1 MKLNIEQ
8 IYNIYET
15 CQGISTDTRKIKPD
29 SMFFALK
36 GENFNGNIFAAQAL
50 EKGAKYAIIDEDIYQ
65 NNANNTKYI
74 LVDNVLE
81 ALQKLANFRRKKFNI
96 PFIAIVGSN
105 GKTTTKE
112 LIKCVLS
119 KKYRTYATEGN
130 LNNHI
135 GVPITLLNMPSNTEI
150 AVIEMGANRLGD
162 NAELC
167 QFVEPT
173 HGIATNAGFDHL
185 EGFGTIENVF
195 RSQTELYEF
204 LIKNNGIVI
213 ANSTDEMLGNAA
225 KRRFKQENTRWYGS
239 ENDFV
244 YIKLLAVNP
253 FVLYENEAKNKVQ
266 TQLIGAY
273 NLPNIM
279 VALAFGKL
287 FGVPTPLAHEA
298 VVNYIPSNNRSQ
310 LIEKN
315 GFHIISDAY
324 NANPSS
330 MQAALENL
338 AKIDVP
344 HKIAIIGDMFE
355 MGKESLL
362 RHREI
367 LDFAKSL
374 EINQLIVCGADFY
387 QVKAINDKALFFETK
402 ADLYKWLAEN
412 PLKKGYVLLK
422 ASRGIALETILEVL

>member
-1 MKLNIEQ
+1 
-8 IYNIYET
+8 
-15 CQGISTDTRKIKPD
+15 
-29 SMFFALK
+29 
-36 GENFNGNIFAAQAL
+36 
-50 EKGAKYAIIDEDIYQ
+50 
-65 NNANNTKYI
+65 
-74 LVDNVLE
+74 
-81 ALQKLANFRRKKFNI
+81 
-96 PFIAIVGSN
+96 
-105 GKTTTKE
+105 
-112 LIKCVLS
+112 
-119 KKYRTYATEGN
+119 
-130 LNNHI
+130 
-135 GVPITLLNMPSNTEI
+135 MPADTEI

-195 RSQTELYEF
+195 RSQTELYEY
-204 LIKNNGIVI
+204 LIKNNGIVV
-213 ANSTDEMLGNAA
+213 ANSVDEMLGNAA
-225 KRRFKQENTRWYGS
+225 KRRLKPENIRWYGS
-239 ENDFV
+239 ENDFS
-244 YIKLLAVNP
+244 YIKLVAVNP
-253 FVLYENEAKNKVQ
+253 FVLYENSEKNKFQ

-287 FGVPTPLAHEA
+287 FDVPTQLAHEA
-298 VVNYIPSNNRSQ
+298 VKNYIPTNNRSQ

-338 AKIDVP
+338 AKIDSP
-344 HKIAIIGDMFE
+344 NKIAIIGDMFE
-355 MGKESLL
+355 MGKESLV

-374 EINQLIVCGADFY
+374 NINQLIVCGKDFY
-387 QVKAINDKALFFETK
+387 QVKNPNDNTNTSISTMFFETK
-402 ADLYKWLAEN
+402 PELHKWLVEN
-412 PLKKGYVLLK
+412 PLSKGYILLK
-422 ASRGIALETILEVL
+422 ASRGIGLETILDVL